1 MKFLIFGA
9 STDFQMTL
17 ALSRLEA
24 KMGPVTQSK
33 YKDTNVDAFITTNMN
48 LSYLVRNAKLK
59 EGQTWERV
67 HLDSESV
74 VHVIK

>member
-1 MKFLIFGA
+1 
-9 STDFQMTL
+9 
-17 ALSRLEA
+17 
-24 KMGPVTQSK
+24 MGPVTQSK

-74 VHVIK
+74 VHVTK

>member
-1 MKFLIFGA
+1 
-9 STDFQMTL
+9 MTL

-24 KMGPVTQSK
+24 KMGPATQSK
-33 YKDTNVDAFITTNMN
+33 NKETNVDFITTNMN
-48 LSYLVRNAKLK
+48 LSYSVRNAKQK

-74 VHVIK
+74 VHVTK

>member
-1 MKFLIFGA
+1 MGA

-24 KMGPVTQSK
+24 KMEPVTQSK

-74 VHVIK
+74 VHVTK